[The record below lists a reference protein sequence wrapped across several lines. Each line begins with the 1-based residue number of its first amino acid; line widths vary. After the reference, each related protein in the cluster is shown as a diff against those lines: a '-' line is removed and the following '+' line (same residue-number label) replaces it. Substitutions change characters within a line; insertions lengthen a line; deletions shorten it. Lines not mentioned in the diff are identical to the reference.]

1 MARASVH
8 GSGGDRAVHVTSL
21 DVRRPERL
29 LDVVAAVFGR
39 LLRRCGVAAS
49 PAETIEVRRVL
60 GLIGSRDREA
70 LRACLRAVC
79 AKYPHEQA
87 GFERAFD
94 ALFGAVDMA
103 SRDHGHEQPRALFA
117 DSLPTALDIDDDPS
131 LARYAEYNER
141 AAEVG
146 DHFDT
151 PEAEKG
157 FNPHKD
163 DDDVSMTSS
172 DAALSVD
179 TGADS
184 GRRGV
189 TYTVDVDRAGT
200 TTVGDLSADPG
211 VAVAGSLSWDDPASI
226 LAWLDAYDPHRTY
239 GAGASDEALTEA
251 QLNRLVEAVEA
262 FVASLAGATLPA
274 RGDVEAPGPNDP
286 AGSERAGIELACHEV
301 LRRMRGPARPRPRE
315 RTRGRLDM
323 RRTAR
328 AGMRTD
334 GVPFHLVVR
343 APRPDRVRLL
353 VLADVSLSVRPITA
367 FTLRLAQ
374 AMHGRAHRCRVVAFV
389 DRPVDVTQQLLATD
403 GDGALAAVLAHPGLD
418 LEASSDYG
426 KVLDRLLV
434 EHADSIDSRT
444 SVLVVG
450 DGRCNGLPARV
461 DRLEDLRRR
470 VHRLAWITPEP
481 ERYWAQAT
489 CAMPEYAQV
498 CDRVV
503 VACDGDQLLS
513 RAAELGHAL
522 R

>member
-1 MARASVH
+1 MRVSAPDAR
-8 GSGGDRAVHVTSL
+8 RPTYPL
-21 DVRRPERL
+21 DVI
-29 LDVVAAVFGR
+29 AAVFAR
-39 LLRRCGVAAS
+39 LLRHHGVAAS

-60 GLIGSRDREA
+60 GLVGAGDRVVLRAA
-70 LRACLRAVC
+70 LRAVS
-79 AKYPHEQA
+79 AKYAHEQT
-87 GFERAFD
+87 GFDRAFD
-94 ALFGAVDMA
+94 ALFLPAVTAGGD
-103 SRDHGHEQPRALFA
+103 DDGPVLRAQFA
-117 DSLPTALDIDDDPS
+117 ESLPAALEIDDEQQ

-146 DHFDT
+146 DRFDT
-151 PEAEKG
+151 PEADKG

-163 DDDVSMTSS
+163 DDDVSMTST
-172 DAALSVD
+172 DADLSVD

-189 TYTVDVDRAGT
+189 TYTVDVDRAAT
-200 TTVGDLSADPG
+200 ATVGDLAANPG
-211 VAVAGSLSWDDPASI
+211 AAVSGSLSWDDPASI
-226 LAWLDAYDPHRTY
+226 LAWLDAYDPHRAY
-239 GAGASDEALTEA
+239 GGDTTDEHLTEA
-251 QLNRLVEAVEA
+251 QLNRLVDAVEA
-262 FVASLAGATLPA
+262 FVAALAQSVEPA
-274 RGDVEAPGPNDP
+274 IDDTADP
-286 AGSERAGIELACHEV
+286 PEDSTAAHRAEIDLACHEV

-315 RTRGRLDM
+315 HAAGRLDL
-323 RRTAR
+323 RRTVR
-328 AGMRTD
+328 GSMRTE

-353 VLADVSLSVRPITA
+353 VLADVSLSVRPVTA

-389 DRPVDVTQQLLATD
+389 DRPVVVTQQLLAGS
-403 GDGALAAVLAHPGLD
+403 GDGALARVLAHPAVD

-426 KVLDRLLV
+426 RVFDELLTDHGDLLD
-434 EHADSIDSRT
+434 ART

-450 DGRCNGLPARV
+450 DGRCNGLPARA
-461 DRLEDLRRR
+461 DRLADLRRR

-481 ERYWAQAT
+481 ERYWRQAT
-489 CAMPEYAQV
+489 CAMPDYAQV

-503 VACDGDQLLS
+503 VARDGEQLLD

>member
-1 MARASVH
+1 MP
-8 GSGGDRAVHVTSL
+8 VTLLATTPVTPLAAMHPSY
-21 DVRRPERL
+21 P

-39 LLRRCGVAAS
+39 LLRRHGVSAS

-60 GLIGSRDREA
+60 GLVGARDRDV

-79 AKYPHEQA
+79 AKYPHEQV
-87 GFERAFD
+87 GFDRAFD
-94 ALFGAVDMA
+94 ALFAAADAAGVTDGK
-103 SRDHGHEQPRALFA
+103 SSPRAQFA
-117 DSLPTALDIDDDPS
+117 ESLPTALELDDDPQV
-131 LARYAEYNER
+131 ARYAEYNER

-151 PEAEKG
+151 PEADKG

-200 TTVGDLSADPG
+200 AAVGELAANPG
-211 VAVAGSLSWDDPASI
+211 AAVVGSLSWDDPESI
-226 LAWLDAYDPHRTY
+226 LAWLDAYDPRRVY
-239 GAGASDEALTEA
+239 GDDHADEPLSAA

-262 FVASLAGATLPA
+262 FVAALSQAGLGGPLPDGEPDA
-274 RGDVEAPGPNDP
+274 PDTAGDVA
-286 AGSERAGIELACHEV
+286 SRAEIELACHEV
-301 LRRMRGPARPRPRE
+301 LRRMRGPARPVPRE
-315 RTRGRLDM
+315 LTRGRLDM

-328 AGMRTD
+328 AGMRTE
-334 GVPFHLVVR
+334 GVPFHLIVR

-353 VLADVSLSVRPITA
+353 ILADVSLSVRPITA

-374 AMHGRAHRCRVVAFV
+374 AMHGRAHRCRVLAFV
-389 DRPVDVTQQLLATD
+389 DRPVDVTRELLAAT

-426 KVLDRLLV
+426 RVLDELLT
-434 EHADSIDSRT
+434 EHAGIVDSRT

-461 DRLEDLRRR
+461 DRLADLRRR

-481 ERYWAQAT
+481 QRYWAQAT
-489 CAMPEYAQV
+489 CAMPEYAEE

-503 VACDGDQLLS
+503 VARDAAQLLS

>member
-1 MARASVH
+1 MRGADPVVRVGHPGTRA
-8 GSGGDRAVHVTSL
+8 
-21 DVRRPERL
+21 
-29 LDVVAAVFGR
+29 LDVVSAVFAS
-39 LLRRCGVAAS
+39 LLRTHGVAAS

-60 GLIGSRDREA
+60 GLVGAADRRA
-70 LRACLRAVC
+70 LRSCLRAVC
-79 AKYPHEQA
+79 AKYPHERA

-94 ALFGAVDMA
+94 ELFGAVDA
-103 SRDHGHEQPRALFA
+103 VVAEPDRDPARALFA
-117 DSLPTALDIDDDPS
+117 DALPTTLDIDDDPS
-131 LARYAEYNER
+131 VARYADYNER

-151 PEAEKG
+151 PETEKG

-172 DAALSVD
+172 DAGLSVD

-189 TYTVDVDRAGT
+189 TYTVDVDRAGSS
-200 TTVGDLSADPG
+200 TVGELSADPG
-211 VAVAGSLSWDDPASI
+211 AAVVGSLSWDDPGSI

-239 GAGASDEALTEA
+239 DGDVPDEALTEA
-251 QLNRLVEAVEA
+251 QLGRLVEAVEA
-262 FVASLAGATLPA
+262 FVAALSAVIPVTD
-274 RGDVEAPGPNDP
+274 DVEAPESRDT
-286 AGSERAGIELACHEV
+286 AGIDRAEIELACHEV
-301 LRRMRGPARPRPRE
+301 LRRMRGPARLRPRE
-315 RTRGRLDM
+315 PARGRLDM

-389 DRPVDVTQQLLATD
+389 DRPVDVTRQLLAAD
-403 GDGALAAVLAHPGLD
+403 GDGALAAVLAHPAVD

-426 KVLDRLLV
+426 RVFDELLV
-434 EHADSIDSRT
+434 DHLGSVDRRT

-450 DGRCNGLPARV
+450 DGRCNGLPSRT
-461 DRLEDLRRR
+461 DRLRELRRR

-489 CAMPEYAQV
+489 CAMPEYADV
-498 CDRVV
+498 CDEVV
-503 VACDGDQLLS
+503 VARDGTQLLAC
-513 RAAELGHAL
+513 AAELGYAL

>member
-1 MARASVH
+1 MR
-8 GSGGDRAVHVTSL
+8 VTVL
-21 DVRRPERL
+21 DERRPRYL
-29 LDVVAAVFGR
+29 LDVAAAVFAR
-39 LLRRCGVAAS
+39 LLRRHGVAAS
-49 PAETIEVRRVL
+49 PAETIEIRRVL
-60 GLIGSRDREA
+60 GLVGARDRDE

-79 AKYPHEQA
+79 AKYAHERP

-94 ALFGAVDMA
+94 ELFGAVDTA
-103 SRDHGHEQPRALFA
+103 TGADTGHGPQRAQFA
-117 DSLPTALDIDDDPS
+117 DSLPVSLEIDDDPS
-131 LARYAEYNER
+131 VARYAEYNER

-146 DHFDT
+146 DRFDT
-151 PEAEKG
+151 PERSKG

-163 DDDVSMTSS
+163 DDDVSMSSS
-172 DAALSVD
+172 DADLSVD

-189 TYTVDVDRAGT
+189 TYTVDVERAGT
-200 TTVGDLSADPG
+200 ATVGDLSGDPG
-211 VAVAGSLSWDDPASI
+211 VAAVGSLSWDDPASI
-226 LAWLDAYDPHRTY
+226 LAWLDAYDPHRVY
-239 GAGASDEALTEA
+239 GGEVADEPLTES
-251 QLNRLVEAVEA
+251 QLGRLVEAVEA
-262 FVASLAGATLPA
+262 FVASLAAAAPETDT
-274 RGDVEAPGPNDP
+274 DVPEAHDGGGFD
-286 AGSERAGIELACHEV
+286 RAEIELACHEV
-301 LRRMRGPARPRPRE
+301 LRRMRGPARPYPRE

-334 GVPFHLVVR
+334 GVPFRLVVR

-374 AMHGRAHRCRVVAFV
+374 SLHGRAHRCRVMAFV
-389 DRPVDVTQQLLATD
+389 DRPVDVTQQLLAAD
-403 GDGALAAVLAHPGLD
+403 GDGALAAVLAHPAVD

-426 KVLDRLLV
+426 RMFDELLT
-434 EHADSIDSRT
+434 EHAGVIDGRT

-450 DGRCNGLPARV
+450 DGRCNGLPPRA
-461 DRLEDLRRR
+461 DRFAELRRR

-481 ERYWAQAT
+481 ERYWNQAT
-489 CAMPEYAQV
+489 CAMSDYAEV
-498 CDRVV
+498 CDEVV
-503 VACDGDQLLS
+503 VARDGTQLLA

>member
-1 MARASVH
+1 MTVGVDPH
-8 GSGGDRAVHVTSL
+8 GTTGNPSL
-21 DVRRPERL
+21 A
-29 LDVVAAVFGR
+29 LDVVSAVFAL
-39 LLRRCGVAAS
+39 LLRRHGVAAS
-49 PAETIEVRRVL
+49 PAETIEIRRVL
-60 GLIGSRDREA
+60 GFVGGRDRDT

-79 AKYPHEQA
+79 AKYPHESP

-94 ALFGAVDMA
+94 ILFGAVDA
-103 SRDHGHEQPRALFA
+103 ATHEPGRDEPRAVFA
-117 DSLPTALDIDDDPS
+117 DTLPTALDLDDDPS

-151 PEAEKG
+151 PDAEKG

-172 DAALSVD
+172 DAELSVD
-179 TGADS
+179 TGSDS

-189 TYTVDVDRAGT
+189 TYTVSVDRAGT
-200 TTVGDLSADPG
+200 ATVGELSADPG
-211 VAVAGSLSWDDPASI
+211 AVVAGSLSWDDPASI
-226 LAWLDAYDPHRTY
+226 LAWLDAYDPHRSY
-239 GAGASDEALTEA
+239 GGESSDEPLTEA
-251 QLNRLVEAVEA
+251 QLSRLVDAVEA
-262 FVASLAGATLPA
+262 FVASLAGAALPGEDGFDAPEA
-274 RGDVEAPGPNDP
+274 RDP
-286 AGSERAGIELACHEV
+286 AGIDRAEIELACHEV

-315 RTRGRLDM
+315 MARGRLDM

-389 DRPVDVTQQLLATD
+389 DRPVDVTQQLLAAD
-403 GDGALAAVLAHPGLD
+403 GDGALAAVLAHPGVD

-426 KVLDRLLV
+426 RTFDELLA
-434 EHADSIDSRT
+434 EHAGSIDNRT

-461 DRLEDLRRR
+461 DQLEELRRR

-481 ERYWAQAT
+481 ERYWSQAT
-489 CAMPEYAQV
+489 CAMPDYADV
-498 CDRVV
+498 CDHVV
-503 VACDGDQLLS
+503 VAHDGAQLLS

>member
-1 MARASVH
+1 MYVSA
-8 GSGGDRAVHVTSL
+8 
-21 DVRRPERL
+21 PERRRARHP
-29 LDVVAAVFGR
+29 LDVVSAVFGL
-39 LLRRCGVAAS
+39 LLRKHGVAAS
-49 PAETIEVRRVL
+49 PAETIEVRRVF
-60 GLIGSRDREA
+60 GLVGARDRVA
-70 LRACLRAVC
+70 LRSCLRAVC
-79 AKYPHEQA
+79 AKYPHERA

-94 ALFGAVDMA
+94 ELFGAVDA
-103 SRDHGHEQPRALFA
+103 ATADSHDPLRAQFA
-117 DSLPTALDIDDDPS
+117 DSLPTALEIDDDPS
-131 LARYAEYNER
+131 IARYAEYNER

-172 DAALSVD
+172 DAELSVD

-189 TYTVDVDRAGT
+189 TYTVDVERAGS
-200 TTVGDLSADPG
+200 TTVGELSADPG
-211 VAVAGSLSWDDPASI
+211 AAVVGSLSWDDPTSI
-226 LAWLDAYDPHRTY
+226 LAWLDAYDPHRMY
-239 GAGASDEALTEA
+239 GGDVLDGPLSEA
-251 QLNRLVEAVEA
+251 QLSRLVDAVEA
-262 FVASLAGATLPA
+262 FVASLAGVSPSGTEE
-274 RGDVEAPGPNDP
+274 VEAPESRDA
-286 AGSERAGIELACHEV
+286 AGVDRAEIELACHEV

-315 RTRGRLDM
+315 LTRGRLDM

-374 AMHGRAHRCRVVAFV
+374 AIHGRAHRCRVVAFV
-389 DRPVDVTQQLLATD
+389 DRPVDVTQRLLAAD
-403 GDGALAAVLAHPGLD
+403 GDGALAAVLAHPGVD

-426 KVLDRLLV
+426 RVFDELLV
-434 EHADSIDSRT
+434 EHAGSIDNRT

-461 DRLEDLRRR
+461 DRLEELRRR

-481 ERYWAQAT
+481 KRYWAQAT
-489 CAMPEYAQV
+489 CAMPDYADV
-498 CDRVV
+498 CDHVV
-503 VACDGDQLLS
+503 VARDGEQLLS
-513 RAAELGHAL
+513 HAAELGHAL

>member
-1 MARASVH
+1 MHAS
-8 GSGGDRAVHVTSL
+8 RVTQVTAL
-21 DVRRPERL
+21 DERRPRYV
-29 LDVVAAVFGR
+29 LDVVAAVFGL
-39 LLRRCGVAAS
+39 LLRRHGVAAS
-49 PAETIEVRRVL
+49 PAESIEVRRVL
-60 GLIGSRDREA
+60 DLVSVRERDS
-70 LRACLRAVC
+70 LRSCLRAVC
-79 AKYPHEQA
+79 AKYPHERA

-94 ALFGAVDMA
+94 ELFGAVDA
-103 SRDHGHEQPRALFA
+103 AVATSGGGPARAQFA
-117 DSLPTALDIDDDPS
+117 ESLPAALEIGDDPS
-131 LARYAEYNER
+131 IARYAEYNDR

-151 PEAEKG
+151 PEARKG

-172 DAALSVD
+172 DADLSVD

-189 TYTVDVDRAGT
+189 TYTVDVENAAT
-200 TTVGDLSADPG
+200 TTVGDLSGEPG
-211 VAVAGSLSWDDPASI
+211 AAVVGSLSWDDPASI

-239 GAGASDEALTEA
+239 GGEVLDEPLSAS
-251 QLNRLVEAVEA
+251 QLARLVDAVEA
-262 FVASLAGATLPA
+262 FVASLAAAVPGAE
-274 RGDVEAPGPNDP
+274 GVEAPESHDA
-286 AGSERAGIELACHEV
+286 AGIDRAEIELACHEV
-301 LRRMRGPARPRPRE
+301 LRRMRGPVRPHPRE

-334 GVPFHLVVR
+334 GVPFRLVVR

-353 VLADVSLSVRPITA
+353 VLADVSLSVRPITS

-389 DRPVDVTQQLLATD
+389 DRPVDVTTQLLAAG
-403 GDGALAAVLAHPGLD
+403 GDGALAAVLAHPAVD

-426 KVLDRLLV
+426 RMFDELLT
-434 EHADSIDSRT
+434 EHSGSIDGRT

-450 DGRCNGLPARV
+450 DGRCNGLPPRT
-461 DRLEDLRRR
+461 DRLEELRRR

-481 ERYWAQAT
+481 ERYWTQAT
-489 CAMPEYAQV
+489 CAMPGYAEL
-498 CDRVV
+498 CDEVV
-503 VACDGDQLLS
+503 VARDGAQLLA

>member
-1 MARASVH
+1 ML
-8 GSGGDRAVHVTSL
+8 VTAPDL
-21 DVRRPERL
+21 RRPGRI

-60 GLIGSRDREA
+60 GLLGARDRDV

-87 GFERAFD
+87 GFDRAFE
-94 ALFGAVDMA
+94 ALFGAVDA
-103 SRDHGHEQPRALFA
+103 VSGDPECRQPRALFA
-117 DSLPTALDIDDDPS
+117 DALPTALDLDDDPG

-163 DDDVSMTSS
+163 DDDVSMTSA

-184 GRRGV
+184 GRRGM

-200 TTVGDLSADPG
+200 ATVGELSAVAG
-211 VAVAGSLSWDDPASI
+211 AAVAGSLSWDDPASI
-226 LAWLDAYDPHRTY
+226 LAWLDAYDPRRAY
-239 GAGASDEALTEA
+239 GADAPEEALTEA

-262 FVASLAGATLPA
+262 FVASPAGAAFPDRDELEVPDP
-274 RGDVEAPGPNDP
+274 RDP
-286 AGSERAGIELACHEV
+286 AGADRAGIELACHEV
-301 LRRMRGPARPRPRE
+301 LRRMRGPVRPRPRE

-389 DRPVDVTQQLLATD
+389 DRPVDVTQQLLAAD

-426 KVLDRLLV
+426 KVLDELLV
-434 EHADSIDSRT
+434 EHAGSVDSRT

-450 DGRCNGLPARV
+450 DGRCNGLPSRV
-461 DRLEDLRRR
+461 DRLEELRRR
-470 VHRLAWITPEP
+470 VHRLAWVTPEP

-489 CAMPEYAQV
+489 CAMPEYSQV

-503 VACDGDQLLS
+503 VAHDGAQLLS